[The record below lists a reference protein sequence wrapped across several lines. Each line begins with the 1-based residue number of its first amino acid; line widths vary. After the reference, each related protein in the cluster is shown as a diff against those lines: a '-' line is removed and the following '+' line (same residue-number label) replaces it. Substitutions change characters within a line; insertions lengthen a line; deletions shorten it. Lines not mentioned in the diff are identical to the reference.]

1 MDSQAGRL
9 GPAPRASRISES
21 GEAVAAAPRVVIV
34 GAGFGGLAAAKAVA
48 RAPVRITLIDRV
60 NHHCFQPLLYQVA
73 TGTLSPADIAWPVRS
88 IFSHQPHTEI
98 LMAEVTGIDVCA
110 RALVLKGEKRLAYDY
125 LILAT
130 GATHSYFGHEE
141 WSPAAPGLKRI
152 EDATGI
158 RRRLLLAFEQA
169 ELEDDEAQRRRLM
182 TFVVV
187 GGGPTGV
194 EMAGAIADMAR
205 LTLARDFR
213 RIDPRNAR
221 IVLVEAGPRLLA
233 AFPDTLSRY
242 AQRALQSMHVEVQT
256 SVQVVDLD
264 GHRVRTAGGD
274 CIAAET
280 VIWAAGVTASPAAT
294 WLAVPADRSG
304 RIRVE
309 PDLSVPGHPEIFA
322 IGDTALA
329 RGPTGTPAPGLA
341 PAAKQMGHY
350 VGRLIAA
357 RVQSRAEPAP
367 FRYRHL
373 GDLATI
379 GRKQAVVSFGRL
391 RLTGFVAWVFW
402 SVAHIYFLIGV
413 RNRVVVALNWIWE
426 YVTLQRGA
434 RLILRAVPF
443 I

>member
-1 MDSQAGRL
+1 VTAPPLPRSGGR
-9 GPAPRASRISES
+9 A
-21 GEAVAAAPRVVIV
+21 AAAPRVAIV
-34 GAGFGGLAAAKAVA
+34 GAGFGGLEAAKALA
-48 RAPVRITLIDRV
+48 RAPVRVTLIDRV

-88 IFSHQPHTEI
+88 ILSRQHNTEV
-98 LMAEVTGIDVCA
+98 LMAEVTGVDIDA
-110 RALVLKGEKRLAYDY
+110 RAVLLTEGKRVAYDY

-130 GATHSYFGHEE
+130 GATHSYFGHEA

-158 RRRLLLAFEQA
+158 RRRLLLAFERA
-169 ELEDDEAQRRRLM
+169 ELEDDETERRRLM
-182 TFVVV
+182 TFIVV

-213 RIDPRNAR
+213 RIDPRHSR
-221 IVLVEAGPRLLA
+221 IVLVEAGSRLLT
-233 AFPDTLSRY
+233 AFPETLSAY
-242 AQRALQSMHVEVQT
+242 ARGALQSMGVEVLT
-256 SVQVVDLD
+256 SAPVVELD
-264 GHRVRTAGGD
+264 SGGVSTAEGNR
-274 CIAAET
+274 IEAAT
-280 VIWAAGVTASPAAT
+280 VIWAAGVTAAPAAA
-294 WLAVPADRSG
+294 WISAAVDRAG

-309 PDLSVPGHPEIFA
+309 RDLSVPGHPEIFA

-329 RGPTGTPAPGLA
+329 LGPSGTPAPGLA
-341 PAAKQMGHY
+341 PAAKQMGRY

-357 RVQSRAEPAP
+357 RVRSRAEPAG
-367 FRYRHL
+367 FRYRHY

-379 GRKQAVVSFGRL
+379 GRKRAVVSFGRL

-402 SVAHIYFLIGV
+402 SAAHIYFLIGV

-426 YVTLQRGA
+426 YLTLRRGA
-434 RLILRAVPF
+434 RLILRAVPD
-443 I
+443 

>member
-1 MDSQAGRL
+1 MDTPARRVAPEL
-9 GPAPRASRISES
+9 TAPRPSES
-21 GEAVAAAPRVVIV
+21 GEGAAAAPRVVIV
-34 GAGFGGLAAAKAVA
+34 GAGFGGLEAAKALA
-48 RAPVRITLIDRV
+48 RAPVHVTLVDRV

-88 IFSHQPHTEI
+88 IFSRQRNAEI
-98 LMAEVTGIDVCA
+98 LMAEVTGVDVSA
-110 RALVLKGEKRLAYDY
+110 RAVLLMGGRRIAYDY

-130 GATHSYFGHEE
+130 GATHSYFGHEA
-141 WSPAAPGLKRI
+141 WAPAAPGLKRI
-152 EDATGI
+152 EHATDI
-158 RRRLLLAFEQA
+158 RRRLLLAFERA
-169 ELEDDEAQRRRLM
+169 ELEDDEAERRRLM

-221 IVLVEAGPRLLA
+221 IVLVEAGLRLLA
-233 AFPDTLSRY
+233 AFPETLSGY
-242 AQRALQSMHVEVQT
+242 AERALQSMGVEVRT
-256 SVQVVDLD
+256 SAPVVDLD
-264 GHRVRTAGGD
+264 ANGVSTADGVR
-274 CIAAET
+274 IEAAT

-294 WLAVPADRSG
+294 WISAAADRAG

-329 RGPTGTPAPGLA
+329 VGPAGTPAPGLA
-341 PAAKQMGHY
+341 PAAKQMGRY
-350 VGRLIAA
+350 VSRLIAA
-357 RVQSRAEPAP
+357 RVQSRAAPTP
-367 FRYRHL
+367 FRYWHL

-379 GRKQAVVSFGRL
+379 GRKRAIVSFGGL
-391 RLTGFVAWVFW
+391 RLTGFVAWMFW
-402 SVAHIYFLIGV
+402 SAAHIYFLIGT

-434 RLILRAVPF
+434 RLILRAF
-443 I
+443 RD